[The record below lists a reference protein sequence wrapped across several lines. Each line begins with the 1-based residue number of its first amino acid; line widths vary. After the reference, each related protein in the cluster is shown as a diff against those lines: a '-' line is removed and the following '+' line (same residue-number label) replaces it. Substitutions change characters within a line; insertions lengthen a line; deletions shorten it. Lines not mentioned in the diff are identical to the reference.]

1 MARSRG
7 TILQDDGAELYQLV
21 AGDWNDQALA
31 TLSDFGD
38 APSEAAL
45 ITAAR
50 LLAHA
55 PVMVLSAQVPLIAN
69 LLHRAESLGKDSA
82 ELVLQRFSQRP
93 ASLPGSSAS
102 SRRKTNMNSNKLA
115 GS

>member
-1 MARSRG
+1 M
-7 TILQDDGAELYQLV
+7 

-38 APSEAAL
+38 APTEAAL
-45 ITAAR
+45 VTAAR

-55 PVMVLSAQVPLIAN
+55 PVTVLFAQVPLVAN

-82 ELVLQRFSQRP
+82 ELVLNALLTTTGVITKWVGDGSQKDEQELEQARQIAREH
-93 ASLPGSSAS
+93 ASRVG
-102 SRRKTNMNSNKLA
+102 
-115 GS
+115 